1 MTPREGGGEKKGRK
15 ISAPQDM
22 PNPGRL
28 PACLPT
34 SVDGEIPYLVVAGP
48 RGRGGIWEGMEV
60 WGKGAEIGGSCMS
73 DRAVGNRRAWRSG
86 VCDRQVLM
94 ESMVL

>member
-1 MTPREGGGEKKGRK
+1 
-15 ISAPQDM
+15 M

-48 RGRGGIWEGMEV
+48 RGRGGIWDGMEV
-60 WGKGAEIGGSCMS
+60 WGKGAEIAGSCMS